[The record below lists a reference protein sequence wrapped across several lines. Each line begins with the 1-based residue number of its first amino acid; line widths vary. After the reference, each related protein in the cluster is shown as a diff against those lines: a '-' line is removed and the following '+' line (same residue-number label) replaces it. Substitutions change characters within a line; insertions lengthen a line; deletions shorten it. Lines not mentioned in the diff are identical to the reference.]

1 MFPAIEL
8 LLFGISILLL
18 LAIFASKA
26 SGRVGVP
33 ALAAFLMLG
42 MLAGSDGLGGI
53 YFDNPWLTQLVGT
66 VALSYILFAGGLETR
81 WRVVRPMA
89 VPALALSTVGVALT
103 TLLVGGF
110 AILAL
115 GFSPLEGFLLGA
127 IVSSTDAAAVFSILR
142 SRDTRLRGSL
152 EPLLETES
160 GSNDPMAIFLTIGLV
175 RLLSD
180 PNLGALSLIPFFL
193 VQFGVGGL
201 AGFLLGKL
209 GIWLVNTLKLREDGL
224 YSVLTTTL
232 VIFIYGI
239 TASLGGNGFLA
250 VYLAGIVM
258 GNGVFVHRRSL
269 TRYHD
274 GLAWLM
280 QIAMF
285 LVLGLQVFPSELP
298 EIALGGLLIAVFLMF
313 VARPLSVFLTLQPF
327 AFNLREKLM
336 VSWVGLR
343 GAAPIVLATFPL
355 LAGLEQ
361 SSTLFHIV
369 FFVVLL
375 SVLVQ
380 GSSIPFAAR
389 LLRVCDPE
397 PPGEAGNLP
406 EMFLDKYKG
415 ELAEMRVRAGSPA
428 CGRRILE
435 IGLPD
440 SALLVLIQRGED
452 LFLPRGDIILLEGDR
467 VLVASDSA
475 GIAVVRSLFNE
486 QNIPKIFEEG
496 EITRETSSGQ

>member
-1 MFPAIEL
+1 MTIEFL
-8 LLFGISILLL
+8 LLGASVLVL
-18 LAIFASKA
+18 LAILASKA
-26 SGRVGVP
+26 SGRLGIP
-33 ALAAFLMLG
+33 ALVAFLALG
-42 MLAGSDGLGGI
+42 MLAGSDGPGGF

-81 WRVVRPMA
+81 WRVVRPIA
-89 VPALALSTVGVALT
+89 LPALALSTIGVALT

-110 AILAL
+110 AVYAL
-115 GFSPLEGFLLGA
+115 GIAPLEGFLLGA
-127 IVSSTDAAAVFSILR
+127 VVSSTDAAAVFSILR
-142 SRDTRLRGSL
+142 SRDTRLRGNL

-175 RLLSD
+175 RLLSNPD
-180 PNLGALSLIPFFL
+180 LSLSSLFPFFL

-201 AGFLLGKL
+201 AGFLLGRL

-232 VIFIYGI
+232 VIFVYGV

-274 GLAWLM
+274 GVAWLM

-285 LVLGLQVFPSELP
+285 LVLGLQVFPSRLP
-298 EIALGGLLIAVFLMF
+298 GIALGGLLVAAFLIL
-313 VARPLSVFLTLQPF
+313 VARPVSVFVTLQPF
-327 AFNLREKLM
+327 RFNLREKLM

-355 LAGLEQ
+355 VAGLEQ
-361 SSTLFHIV
+361 SSALFHIV

-375 SVLVQ
+375 SVLLQ
-380 GSSIPFAAR
+380 GSTIPWMAR
-389 LLRVCDPE
+389 LLKVGESE
-397 PPGEAGNLP
+397 PPGETSNLP
-406 EMFLDKYKG
+406 EVFLDKYQG
-415 ELAEMRVRAGSPA
+415 ELVEMQVRPGAPVCGS
-428 CGRRILE
+428 RILE
-435 IGLPD
+435 VGLPD
-440 SALLVLIQRGED
+440 SVLLVLIQRGEN
-452 LFLPRGDIILLEGDR
+452 LFLPRGDIALEAGDR
-467 VLVASDSA
+467 VLVASDSE
-475 GIAVVRSLFNE
+475 GIAVMRPLFS
-486 QNIPKIFEEG
+486 G
-496 EITRETSSGQ
+496 EV

>member
-1 MFPAIEL
+1 MSLSVEFL
-8 LLFGISILLL
+8 LLVVSILLL
-18 LAIFASKA
+18 LAILAGKV

-33 ALAAFLMLG
+33 ALAAFLALG
-42 MLAGSDGLGGI
+42 MLAGSDGPGGI

-66 VALSYILFAGGLETR
+66 VALAYILFAGGLETR
-81 WRVVRPMA
+81 WRIVRPVF

-110 AILAL
+110 AIVVLK
-115 GFSPLEGFLLGA
+115 FSPLEGFLLGA

-142 SRDTRLRGSL
+142 SRDTRLRGNL

-160 GSNDPMAIFLTIGLV
+160 GSNDPMAIFLTLGLV
-175 RLLSD
+175 RLLTD
-180 PNLGALSLIPFFL
+180 PSLNALSLIPFFL
-193 VQFGVGGL
+193 VQFGIGGL

-209 GIWLVNTLKLREDGL
+209 GIWLINALELREDGL
-224 YSVLTTTL
+224 YPVVTTAL
-232 VIFIYGI
+232 VILIYGL

-285 LVLGLQVFPSELP
+285 LVLGLQVFPSRLP
-298 EIALGGLLIAVFLMF
+298 QIAIGGVLIAVFLML

-327 AFNLREKLM
+327 RFNLREKLM
-336 VSWVGLR
+336 ISWVGLR

-375 SVLVQ
+375 SVLLQ
-380 GSSIPFAAR
+380 GSSLPLAAR

-397 PPGEAGNLP
+397 PPPQPGNLP
-406 EMFLDKYKG
+406 ELFLDKYQG
-415 ELAEMRVRAGSPA
+415 ELVEMRVMPGSPA
-428 CGRRILE
+428 CNRRILE

-440 SALLVLIQRGED
+440 SALLVLIQRDQD
-452 LFLPRGDIILLEGDR
+452 LFLPRGDILLLAGDR
-467 VLVASDSA
+467 VLVASDRD
-475 GIAVVRSLFNE
+475 GIAVVRTLF
-486 QNIPKIFEEG
+486 
-496 EITRETSSGQ
+496 GQ

>member
-1 MFPAIEL
+1 MFPASIEL
-8 LLFGISILLL
+8 LLLGVSILLL

-26 SGRVGVP
+26 SGQVGVP
-33 ALAAFLMLG
+33 ALAAFLALG
-42 MLAGSDGLGGI
+42 MLAGSDGPGGV
-53 YFDNPWLTQLVGT
+53 YFDNPWFTQLVGT

-81 WRVVRPMA
+81 WAVARP
-89 VPALALSTVGVALT
+89 VFLPALLLSTVGVALT
-103 TLLVGGF
+103 SLLVGGF
-110 AILAL
+110 AIFAL
-115 GFSPLEGFLLGA
+115 DFSPLEGFLLGA

-142 SRDTRLRGSL
+142 SRDTRLQGSL

-180 PNLGALSLIPFFL
+180 PGLSALSLVPFFL
-193 VQFGVGGL
+193 MQFGIGGL
-201 AGFLLGKL
+201 AGLLLGKMA
-209 GIWLVNTLKLREDGL
+209 IWLLNTIKLREDGL
-224 YSVLTTTL
+224 YSVVTTTL
-232 VIFIYGI
+232 VLFIYSV
-239 TASLGGNGFLA
+239 TASVGGNGFLA
-250 VYLAGIVM
+250 VYLSGIVM

-285 LVLGLQVFPSELP
+285 LVLGLQVFPSQLP
-298 EIALGGLLIAVFLMF
+298 EIAQGGLFIALFLTF
-313 VARPLSVFLTLQPF
+313 VARPLSVFISLQPF
-327 AFNLREKLM
+327 TFNLREKLM
-336 VSWVGLR
+336 ISWVGLR

-375 SVLVQ
+375 SVLAQ
-380 GSSIPFAAR
+380 GSSIPFVAR
-389 LLRVCDPE
+389 LLKVCNPE
-397 PPGEAGNLP
+397 PPKETINLP
-406 EMFLDKYKG
+406 ETFLDKYQG
-415 ELAEMRVRAGSPA
+415 ELVEMQIKSGSPA

-440 SALLVLIQRGED
+440 TALLVLIQRGED
-452 LFLPRGDIILLEGDR
+452 LFLPRGDIMLLEGDR

-475 GIAVVRSLFNE
+475 GIAVVRSLFE
-486 QNIPKIFEEG
+486 
-496 EITRETSSGQ
+496 

>member
-1 MFPAIEL
+1 MFSSIEI
-8 LLFGISILLL
+8 LLFSISVLLL
-18 LAIFASKA
+18 LAILASKA

-33 ALAAFLMLG
+33 ALAAFLLLG

-53 YFDNPWLTQLVGT
+53 EFDNPWLTQLVGT
-66 VALSYILFAGGLETR
+66 VALSYILFAGGLDTR
-81 WRVVRPMA
+81 WQVVRP
-89 VPALALSTVGVALT
+89 VTLPAIALSTVGVALT

-110 AILAL
+110 AIFAL
-115 GFSPLEGFLLGA
+115 DFSPLEGFLLGA

-180 PNLGALSLIPFFL
+180 PGLGAFSLVPFFL
-193 VQFGVGGL
+193 AQFGIGGL
-201 AGFLLGKL
+201 AGFLFGKL
-209 GIWLVNTLKLREDGL
+209 GIWLVNALKLREDGL

-232 VIFIYGI
+232 VIFIYGV
-239 TASLGGNGFLA
+239 TALLGGNGFLA

-298 EIALGGLLIAVFLMF
+298 EIASGGLLVAVFLTF
-313 VARPLSVFLTLQPF
+313 AARPLSVFLTLQPF

-389 LLRVCDPE
+389 LLKVCDPE
-397 PPGEAGNLP
+397 PPGDAGNLP

-415 ELAEMRVRAGSPA
+415 ELVEMRVRAGSFA
-428 CGRRILE
+428 CGKRILE

-440 SALLVLIQRGED
+440 SVLLVLIQRSED
-452 LFLPRGDIILLEGDR
+452 LFLPRGDMMLLEGDR
-467 VLVASDSA
+467 VLVASDLA
-475 GIAVVRSLFNE
+475 GIAVVRSLFE
-486 QNIPKIFEEG
+486 QNVPKVSEDG
-496 EITRETSSGQ
+496 EIAGEKPSGR

>member
-1 MFPAIEL
+1 MRNCVLQIALFNEAAMFPAIEL
-8 LLFGISILLL
+8 LLLGISVLLL
-18 LAIFASKA
+18 LAILASKA

-33 ALAAFLMLG
+33 ALAAFLALG

-81 WRVVRPMA
+81 WRVARP
-89 VPALALSTVGVALT
+89 VLFPALALSTVGVALT

-110 AILAL
+110 ATLVL
-115 GFSPLEGFLLGA
+115 DFSPLEGFLLGA

-142 SRDTRLRGSL
+142 SRDTHLSGNL

-160 GSNDPMAIFLTIGLV
+160 GSNDPMAIFLTIGLT

-180 PNLGALSLIPFFL
+180 PGLGAFSLFPFFL
-193 VQFGVGGL
+193 AQFGVGGL
-201 AGFLLGKL
+201 AGFLLGRL

-298 EIALGGLLIAVFLMF
+298 QIAWGGLLIALFLMF
-313 VARPLSVFLTLQPF
+313 AARPLSVFVTLQPF
-327 AFNLREKLM
+327 AFTLREKLM

-355 LAGLEQ
+355 LAGLEK

-375 SVLVQ
+375 SVLAQ

-389 LLRVCDPE
+389 LLKARDPE
-397 PPGEAGNLP
+397 PPGGASSLP
-406 EMFLDKYKG
+406 ETFLDKYQG
-415 ELAEMRVRAGSPA
+415 ELVEMRVRAGSSA
-428 CGRRILE
+428 CGKRILE

-440 SALLVLIQRGED
+440 SVLLVLVQRNDD
-452 LFLPRGDIILLEGDR
+452 LFLPRGDMVLLEGDQ
-467 VLVASDSA
+467 VLAASDSA
-475 GIAVVRSLFNE
+475 GIAAVRSLFN
-486 QNIPKIFEEG
+486 
-496 EITRETSSGQ
+496 

>member
-1 MFPAIEL
+1 MFSSIEF

-18 LAIFASKA
+18 LAILASKA

-33 ALAAFLMLG
+33 ALAAFLLLG
-42 MLAGSDGLGGI
+42 MLVGSDGLVGI
-53 YFDNPWLTQLVGT
+53 DFDNPWLTQLVGT
-66 VALSYILFAGGLETR
+66 VALSYILFAGGLDTR
-81 WRVVRPMA
+81 WQVVRPVA
-89 VPALALSTVGVALT
+89 FPAIVLSTVGVALT

-110 AILAL
+110 AIFAL
-115 GFSPLEGFLLGA
+115 DFSPLEGFLLGA

-175 RLLSD
+175 RLLND
-180 PNLGALSLIPFFL
+180 PGLGAFSLVPFFL
-193 VQFGVGGL
+193 MQFGIGSL
-201 AGFLLGKL
+201 AGFLLGRL

-232 VIFIYGI
+232 VIFIYGV

-298 EIALGGLLIAVFLMF
+298 EIAFGGLLVAVFLTF
-313 VARPLSVFLTLQPF
+313 AARPLSVFLTLQPF

-375 SVLVQ
+375 SVLAQ

-389 LLRVCDPE
+389 LLKVCDPE

-406 EMFLDKYKG
+406 ETFLDKYQG
-415 ELAEMRVRAGSPA
+415 ELVEMRVRAGSPA
-428 CGRRILE
+428 RGKRVLE

-440 SALLVLIQRGED
+440 SVLLVLIQRGED

-475 GIAVVRSLFNE
+475 GIAVVRSLFSE
-486 QNIPKIFEEG
+486 QNVPKVSEDGKIAG
-496 EITRETSSGQ
+496 GNPSGR

>member
-8 LLFGISILLL
+8 LLLGISVLLL

-26 SGRVGVP
+26 SGRVGIP
-33 ALAAFLMLG
+33 ALVAFLALG

-66 VALSYILFAGGLETR
+66 VALSYILFAGGLETH
-81 WRVVRPMA
+81 WRVVRPVA
-89 VPALALSTVGVALT
+89 VPALALSTAGVALT

-110 AILAL
+110 AIYAL
-115 GFSPLEGFLLGA
+115 KFSPLEGFLLGA
-127 IVSSTDAAAVFSILR
+127 VVSSTDAAAVFSILR
-142 SRDTRLRGSL
+142 SRDTRLRGNL

-160 GSNDPMAIFLTIGLV
+160 GSNDPMAIFLTLGLV
-175 RLLSD
+175 RLLSN
-180 PNLGALSLIPFFL
+180 PELSLSSLFPFFL

-209 GIWLVNTLKLREDGL
+209 GIWLLNTVKLREDGL
-224 YSVLTTTL
+224 YSVVTTTL
-232 VIFIYGI
+232 VIFIYGV

-285 LVLGLQVFPSELP
+285 LVLGLQVFPSALP
-298 EIALGGLLIAVFLMF
+298 EIALGGLLIALFLTL
-313 VARPLSVFLTLQPF
+313 VARPLSVFVTLQPF

-355 LAGLEQ
+355 VAGLEQ
-361 SSTLFHIV
+361 ASALFHIV

-375 SVLVQ
+375 SVLAQ
-380 GSSIPFAAR
+380 GSSIPFMAR
-389 LLRVCDPE
+389 LLKVCDPE
-397 PPGEAGNLP
+397 PPGETSNLP
-406 EMFLDKYKG
+406 ETFLDKYKG
-415 ELAEMRVRAGSPA
+415 ELVEIRVRAGSLA

-452 LFLPRGDIILLEGDR
+452 LFLPRGDIMLLEDDR

-475 GIAVVRSLFNE
+475 GIAVVRSLFNF
-486 QNIPKIFEEG
+486 QNIPKVSEEG
-496 EITRETSSGQ
+496 SIARKKPSGR

>member
-1 MFPAIEL
+1 MFPTIEL
-8 LLFGISILLL
+8 LLLGISALLL

-33 ALAAFLMLG
+33 ALAAFLALG

-81 WRVVRPMA
+81 WRVVRPVA
-89 VPALALSTVGVALT
+89 VSAIALSTVGVALT

-110 AILAL
+110 AIYAL
-115 GFSPLEGFLLGA
+115 NFSPLEGFLLGA
-127 IVSSTDAAAVFSILR
+127 VVSSTDAAAVFSILR
-142 SRDTRLRGSL
+142 SRDTRLRGNL

-160 GSNDPMAIFLTIGLV
+160 GSNDPMAIFLTLGLV
-175 RLLSD
+175 RLISD
-180 PNLGALSLIPFFL
+180 PDLSPSSLFPFFL

-201 AGFLLGKL
+201 AGFLLGRL
-209 GIWLVNTLKLREDGL
+209 GIWLVNMLKLREDGL

-232 VIFIYGI
+232 VIFIYGV

-298 EIALGGLLIAVFLMF
+298 EIALGGLLIALFLTL
-313 VARPLSVFLTLQPF
+313 VARPLSVFVTLQPF

-355 LAGLEQ
+355 VARLEQ
-361 SSTLFHIV
+361 ASALFHIV

-389 LLRVCDPE
+389 LLKVCDPE
-397 PPGEAGNLP
+397 PPDQAGSLP
-406 EMFLDKYKG
+406 ETFMDKYHG
-415 ELAEMRVRAGSPA
+415 ELAEIKVTAGSPA
-428 CGRRILE
+428 CGKRILE
-435 IGLPD
+435 VGLPD
-440 SALLVLIQRGED
+440 SVLLVLIQRGED
-452 LFLPRGDIILLEGDR
+452 LFLPRGDIMLLEGDR

-475 GIAVVRSLFNE
+475 GIAIVRSLFN
-486 QNIPKIFEEG
+486 QSNVPKV
-496 EITRETSSGQ
+496 S

>member
-1 MFPAIEL
+1 MFASIEL
-8 LLFGISILLL
+8 LLLGISILLL
-18 LAIFASKA
+18 LAILAGKA

-33 ALAAFLMLG
+33 ALAAFLALG
-42 MLAGSDGLGGI
+42 MLAGSDGPGGI

-66 VALSYILFAGGLETR
+66 VALAYILFAGGLETR
-81 WRVVRPMA
+81 WRVVRPVLA
-89 VPALALSTVGVALT
+89 PAIALSTLGVALT
-103 TLLVGGF
+103 TLLVGLF
-110 AILAL
+110 AIAVLR
-115 GFSPLEGFLLGA
+115 FSLLEGFLLGA

-142 SRDTRLRGSL
+142 SRDTRLSGSL

-160 GSNDPMAIFLTIGLV
+160 GSNDPMAIFLTLGLV
-175 RLLSD
+175 RLVSD
-180 PNLGALSLIPFFL
+180 PALDAFSLVPFFL
-193 VQFGVGGL
+193 VQFGIGGL
-201 AGFLLGKL
+201 AGVLLGKVS
-209 GIWLVNTLKLREDGL
+209 IWLVNALNLREDGL
-224 YSVLTTTL
+224 YPVLTTTL
-232 VIFIYGI
+232 VIFIYGL
-239 TASLGGNGFLA
+239 TAWLGGNGFLA

-285 LVLGLQVFPSELP
+285 LVLGLQVFPSRLP
-298 EIALGGLLIAVFLMF
+298 HIALGGLLIAVFLML
-313 VARPLSVFLTLQPF
+313 VARPVSVFLTLHPF
-327 AFNLREKLM
+327 RFDLREKWM
-336 VSWVGLR
+336 ISWVGLR

-380 GSSIPFAAR
+380 GSSIPFMAR

-397 PPGEAGNLP
+397 PPPQAGNLP
-406 EMFLDKYKG
+406 ELFLEKYQG
-415 ELAEMRVRAGSPA
+415 ELVEMKVMPGSPA
-428 CGRRILE
+428 ANRRILE

-440 SALLVLIQRGED
+440 SALLVLIQRGND
-452 LFLPRGDIILLEGDR
+452 LFLPRGDILLLPGDR
-467 VLVASDSA
+467 ILVASDAA
-475 GIAVVRSLFNE
+475 GIAVVRTLF
-486 QNIPKIFEEG
+486 
-496 EITRETSSGQ
+496 GQ

>member
-1 MFPAIEL
+1 M
-8 LLFGISILLL
+8 
-18 LAIFASKA
+18 
-26 SGRVGVP
+26 
-33 ALAAFLMLG
+33 
-42 MLAGSDGLGGI
+42 
-53 YFDNPWLTQLVGT
+53 
-66 VALSYILFAGGLETR
+66 
-81 WRVVRPMA
+81 
-89 VPALALSTVGVALT
+89 
-103 TLLVGGF
+103 
-110 AILAL
+110 
-115 GFSPLEGFLLGA
+115 
-127 IVSSTDAAAVFSILR
+127 
-142 SRDTRLRGSL
+142 
-152 EPLLETES
+152 
-160 GSNDPMAIFLTIGLV
+160 
-175 RLLSD
+175 
-180 PNLGALSLIPFFL
+180 
-193 VQFGVGGL
+193 
-201 AGFLLGKL
+201 
-209 GIWLVNTLKLREDGL
+209 
-224 YSVLTTTL
+224 TTTL
-232 VIFIYGI
+232 VIFIYGV

-298 EIALGGLLIAVFLMF
+298 EIAFGGLLVAVFLTF
-313 VARPLSVFLTLQPF
+313 AARPLSVFLTLQPF

-375 SVLVQ
+375 SVLAQ

-389 LLRVCDPE
+389 LLKVCDPE

-406 EMFLDKYKG
+406 EMFLDKYQG
-415 ELAEMRVRAGSPA
+415 ELVEMRVRAGSPA
-428 CGRRILE
+428 CGKRVLE

-440 SALLVLIQRGED
+440 SVLLVLIQRGED
-452 LFLPRGDIILLEGDR
+452 LFLPRGDIMLLEGDR

-475 GIAVVRSLFNE
+475 GIAGVRSLFNE
-486 QNIPKIFEEG
+486 QNVLKVPEDGNIAG
-496 EITRETSSGQ
+496 EKPSGQ